1 MDLYS
6 LRIQG
11 LRKHS
16 DTTIYFSDSS
26 FLIGE
31 NNVGKSS
38 VLVAIDYLLNIKAKI
53 PEDEYY
59 SVADES
65 GNVIRKAQ
73 EIILTA
79 EFRNLPED
87 AYSWRGFKGRIIP
100 YEPQIDGDS
109 GLSFIYRKTFS
120 LTSGSPKIEVR
131 EYNRALKEEFSTC
144 KTIKDFLENGIDA
157 TEIPEKLQQLPENQT
172 LKKAEKELLFA
183 EADSLYLF
191 SDDDTSW
198 VENPGGIPQNVLSKL
213 PTFLLIPAQDK
224 EEEISGGAGTLR
236 KTLDELFREVRDGSE
251 NYRQAQHYLD
261 LLQAE
266 MNPENPETEISK
278 MMRDLNGVV
287 SDVFPSA
294 SISASANLS
303 DPDATIKPSFSI
315 QMSSNIATNTSLQG
329 TGMIRSAVFALLR
342 YKSMRDAKRR
352 DEETRSLIIGFE
364 EPELY
369 LHPNAINK
377 IKDTIYR
384 LAENP
389 NNQIICTTH
398 SPYMIDISRRP
409 RQILNNLSLM
419 QLDCDGL
426 QGESIAVKP
435 FNVTDEFRNL
445 QSDDKDYVKML
456 LRVDDAISKSFFVKN
471 VLVVEGDTEQI
482 AINETLPFL
491 PQAIASRILSDWHV
505 IRARGKASII
515 PLIKYLKAMAINVY
529 VIHDGDYGTEGA
541 EKFNPFIRS
550 ALNNDSHLVVLDK
563 CVEDALGYPVKSND
577 KPLHA
582 YTFIRDNWTCWAD
595 ISENWRTCIEKIFN
609 EGNHIVIKQGVVEN
623 SD

>member
-342 YKSMRDAKRR
+342 YKSMRDARRR

-491 PQAIASRILSDWHV
+491 PPAIASRILSDWHI

>member
-1 MDLYS
+1 ML
-6 LRIQG
+6 
-11 LRKHS
+11 
-16 DTTIYFSDSS
+16 
-26 FLIGE
+26 
-31 NNVGKSS
+31 
-38 VLVAIDYLLNIKAKI
+38 
-53 PEDEYY
+53 
-59 SVADES
+59 
-65 GNVIRKAQ
+65 
-73 EIILTA
+73 
-79 EFRNLPED
+79 FR
-87 AYSWRGFKGRIIP
+87 S
-100 YEPQIDGDS
+100 
-109 GLSFIYRKTFS
+109 
-120 LTSGSPKIEVR
+120 
-131 EYNRALKEEFSTC
+131 ALKEEFSTC

-183 EADSLYLF
+183 EVDSLYLF

-342 YKSMRDAKRR
+342 YKSMRDARRR

-409 RQILNNLSLM
+409 RQILNNLSFI
-419 QLDCDGL
+419 D
-426 QGESIAVKP
+426 
-435 FNVTDEFRNL
+435 R
-445 QSDDKDYVKML
+445 
-456 LRVDDAISKSFFVKN
+456 KS
-471 VLVVEGDTEQI
+471 VV
-482 AINETLPFL
+482 
-491 PQAIASRILSDWHV
+491 
-505 IRARGKASII
+505 
-515 PLIKYLKAMAINVY
+515 
-529 VIHDGDYGTEGA
+529 
-541 EKFNPFIRS
+541 
-550 ALNNDSHLVVLDK
+550 
-563 CVEDALGYPVKSND
+563 
-577 KPLHA
+577 
-582 YTFIRDNWTCWAD
+582 
-595 ISENWRTCIEKIFN
+595 
-609 EGNHIVIKQGVVEN
+609 
-623 SD
+623 

>member
-16 DTTIYFSDSS
+16 DTTIYFSDST

-53 PEDEYY
+53 PEEEYY
-59 SVADES
+59 SIADES
-65 GNVIRKAQ
+65 GNVVRKAQ

-87 AYSWRGFKGRIIP
+87 AYTWRGFKGRIIP
-100 YEPQIDGDS
+100 YESQIDGDS

-120 LTSGSPKIEVR
+120 LTSGAPKIEVR
-131 EYNRALKEEFSTC
+131 EYNRTLKEEFSSC
-144 KTIKDFLENGIDA
+144 KTIKDYLENGIVA
-157 TEIPEKLQQLPENQT
+157 TEIPEKLQQLPKNQT
-172 LKKAEKELLFA
+172 LKKAEKDLLFA
-183 EADSLYLF
+183 EVDSLYLF

-224 EEEISGGAGTLR
+224 EEEISGGTGTLR
-236 KTLDELFREVRDGSE
+236 KTLDELFREVRDSSE

-278 MMRDLNGVV
+278 MMKDLNGVV

-342 YKSMRDAKRR
+342 YKSMRDAKRHE
-352 DEETRSLIIGFE
+352 EETRSLIIGFE

-369 LHPNAINK
+369 LHPNAISK

-419 QLDCDGL
+419 YLDWDGL
-426 QGESIAVKP
+426 QGESITVKP

-445 QSDDKDYVKML
+445 QSGDKDYVKML
-456 LRVDDAISKSFFVKN
+456 LRVDDAIAKSFFVKN
-471 VLVVEGDTEQI
+471 VLIVEGDTEQI
-482 AINETLPFL
+482 VINETLPFL
-491 PQAIASRILSDWHV
+491 PPTVASRIVSDWHI
-505 IRARGKASII
+505 IRARGRAAII
-515 PLIKYLKAMAINVY
+515 PLIKYLKAMAINIY

-541 EKFNPFIRS
+541 EKFNPHIKN
-550 ALNNDSHLVVLDK
+550 ALDNDSHLVVLDK
-563 CVEDALGYPVKSND
+563 CVEDALGYPAKSSD

-582 YTFIRDNWTCWAD
+582 YTFIRDNWTHWTD
-595 ISENWRTCIEKIFN
+595 ISENWRACIEKIFN
-609 EGNHIVIKQGVVEN
+609 EGNHIIIKQGIIEA
-623 SD
+623 

>member
-183 EADSLYLF
+183 EVDSLYLF

>member
-183 EADSLYLF
+183 EVDSLYLF

-224 EEEISGGAGTLR
+224 EEEISGGA
-236 KTLDELFREVRDGSE
+236 
-251 NYRQAQHYLD
+251 
-261 LLQAE
+261 
-266 MNPENPETEISK
+266 EIG
-278 MMRDLNGVV
+278 R
-287 SDVFPSA
+287 A
-294 SISASANLS
+294 
-303 DPDATIKPSFSI
+303 
-315 QMSSNIATNTSLQG
+315 
-329 TGMIRSAVFALLR
+329 
-342 YKSMRDAKRR
+342 
-352 DEETRSLIIGFE
+352 
-364 EPELY
+364 
-369 LHPNAINK
+369 
-377 IKDTIYR
+377 
-384 LAENP
+384 
-389 NNQIICTTH
+389 
-398 SPYMIDISRRP
+398 
-409 RQILNNLSLM
+409 
-419 QLDCDGL
+419 
-426 QGESIAVKP
+426 
-435 FNVTDEFRNL
+435 
-445 QSDDKDYVKML
+445 
-456 LRVDDAISKSFFVKN
+456 
-471 VLVVEGDTEQI
+471 
-482 AINETLPFL
+482 
-491 PQAIASRILSDWHV
+491 HV
-505 IRARGKASII
+505 
-515 PLIKYLKAMAINVY
+515 
-529 VIHDGDYGTEGA
+529 
-541 EKFNPFIRS
+541 
-550 ALNNDSHLVVLDK
+550 
-563 CVEDALGYPVKSND
+563 
-577 KPLHA
+577 
-582 YTFIRDNWTCWAD
+582 
-595 ISENWRTCIEKIFN
+595 
-609 EGNHIVIKQGVVEN
+609 
-623 SD
+623 

>member
-183 EADSLYLF
+183 EVDSLYLF

-342 YKSMRDAKRR
+342 YKSMRDARRR

-384 LAENP
+384 LAENT

-435 FNVTDEFRNL
+435 FNTVFE
-445 QSDDKDYVKML
+445 
-456 LRVDDAISKSFFVKN
+456 
-471 VLVVEGDTEQI
+471 
-482 AINETLPFL
+482 
-491 PQAIASRILSDWHV
+491 
-505 IRARGKASII
+505 
-515 PLIKYLKAMAINVY
+515 
-529 VIHDGDYGTEGA
+529 
-541 EKFNPFIRS
+541 
-550 ALNNDSHLVVLDK
+550 
-563 CVEDALGYPVKSND
+563 
-577 KPLHA
+577 
-582 YTFIRDNWTCWAD
+582 
-595 ISENWRTCIEKIFN
+595 
-609 EGNHIVIKQGVVEN
+609 
-623 SD
+623 